1 MQEATE
7 TAEEIH
13 VQINGQ
19 SVTLPE
25 GTSIRDAI
33 DISNAPYKDGTA
45 IGVIRNVESRKA
57 DVIKGY
63 TVHTSQGDLKIELY
77 DDASDSIRR
86 WSENFRDYGDT
97 PVRWTDNN
105 AVAFGP
111 METDVVPVRDAVD
124 LGAYEVLFGAGGF
137 DPKNTHLIF
146 SLISHSSEYGASAEG
161 PFGSVVSGRGVL
173 NRLGR
178 GDRILAI
185 EPVIEW
191 EETGEH
197 IFITDLDTVLEADCS
212 IFTYVDVEMDPLAPE
227 GAEHFFALVRGGTF
241 DIDLVSSSFIVDS
254 SLHGEMCTYENF
266 EPRGT
271 GTVWVRTV
279 GYGTG
284 KAFIARDDRTASIM
298 HSVVGRVSDGMELVR
313 MAESGYSITI
323 RTTPQQVM
331 VLGMG
336 FREASERLSSLGV
349 ELVRDGYVEDDAVIV
364 QQTPN
369 NTLDILRGKKVTA
382 QGVPGSKLVKI
393 QLYDDRAPKTLDFF
407 RHAIGLQFKPV
418 GPLPVMMIYENTYL
432 FKAERKAEVYKEI
445 MPENVPQ
452 EKVLAGE
459 IGVTNQA
466 AKRVGMVGVKTE
478 DDPLFG
484 PTGEK
489 FASTNIVGRILEPEK
504 LAGLKDGDI
513 MYVIESQDG
522 GQ

>member
-7 TAEEIH
+7 MSEEVH
-13 VQINGQ
+13 VQINGH
-19 SVTLPE
+19 SIILP
-25 GTSIRDAI
+25 GDASIRNAI
-33 DISNAPYKDGTA
+33 DISNAPYQDGTA
-45 IGVIRNVESRKA
+45 VGVIKNVESRKA

-63 TVHTSQGDLKIELY
+63 TVRTSQGDLKIEMY

-86 WSENFRDYGDT
+86 WSEHFRDYENT
-97 PVRWTDNN
+97 PVRWTNNN

-111 METDVVPVRDAVD
+111 METDVVSMRGAID
-124 LGAYEVLFGAGGF
+124 LDTYEVLFGAGGF

-146 SLISHSSEYGASAEG
+146 SLTSHSSEYGAPAEG
-161 PFGSVVSGRGVL
+161 PFGYVVSGRGML
-173 NRLGR
+173 ARLGR
-178 GDRILAI
+178 NDLILAI

-197 IFITDLDTVLEADCS
+197 IFTTDIDTGLEDGCS
-212 IFTYVDVEMDPLAPE
+212 VFTYVGVDMNPLAPE
-227 GAEHFFALVRGGTF
+227 GAEHFFALVRDGTF
-241 DIDLVSSSFIVDS
+241 DIDLVSSSFIVDG

-266 EPRGT
+266 EPRDA

-298 HSVVGRVSDGMELVR
+298 HSVVGRVSDGMDLVR
-313 MAESGYSITI
+313 MAEAGHSITV

-331 VLGMG
+331 VLGTG
-336 FREASERLSSLGV
+336 FQEAGEHLSSIGV
-349 ELVRDGYVEDDAVIV
+349 ELVRDGYIQDDAVIV

-369 NTLDILRGKKVTA
+369 NTLDILRERKVTA
-382 QGVPGSKLVKI
+382 QGVPGSKLVRI

-418 GPLPVMMIYENTYL
+418 GPLPVMMTYENTYL
-432 FKAERKAEVYKEI
+432 FKAEREAERYKEI

-452 EKVLAGE
+452 EIVLAGE

-466 AKRVGMVGVKTE
+466 AKRVGMVGVKTA
-478 DDPLFG
+478 DDDLFG

-489 FASTNIVGRILEPEK
+489 FSSTNVVGRILEPIK
-504 LAGLKDGDI
+504 LAGLKDGDV
-513 MYVIESQDG
+513 MYVIESHDG